1 MINAVIY
8 VFLYNNLTIILNK
21 LYYSKYN
28 TINNKLLS
36 ENNEYYN
43 SMIQLNTFTLFV
55 YLIIFIKHVIQYY
68 KLNPDIRYNNDMNN
82 KSFTLAL
89 IYINYVIYI
98 TFNNNIT
105 IYEYETLRHV
115 MWLFATPLMIQMY
128 SNANN
133 IDVSETKIHYNII
146 PIIINILIYPYK
158 NTKLYFFSLGICY
171 CLLYKFMK
179 RLYIN
184 RNYKFSNIYLL
195 IWFIFCIIH
204 VGDVTNI
211 MNKNAVNYYYLCSDV
226 IGKVLTSIII
236 NDFNEREYTIKDN
249 VDLQT
254 VNFIS
259 YMLNQL
265 KNYQIENKYLT
276 NYCQTYIQHLNKQM
290 SRTIPENND
299 FLKKDLLQKILPLGF
314 DKDYIDN
321 INKERGLHLDLNNQ
335 KTMTQIN
342 KSSKEFNMICILFTD
357 IVNYTELA
365 KKCDENIIFT
375 LLNTIYVKFDTIIKK
390 YQHLQ
395 KVETIGDAYM
405 VVGDIFRNDNN
416 HKVVIK
422 EIILLAM
429 EFVKEIKN
437 IETPDNETLSIRIGI
452 NMGNVSIG
460 ILGYEIP
467 RLCVVGNAVNVAAR
481 LQSTAEVDTIQM
493 SRHIYEKLDEID
505 FDEKFEIISKEN
517 IFLKNIGSVT
527 TYNIPPPSHIVTK
540 NKKV

>member
-1 MINAVIY
+1 
-8 VFLYNNLTIILNK
+8 
-21 LYYSKYN
+21 
-28 TINNKLLS
+28 
-36 ENNEYYN
+36 
-43 SMIQLNTFTLFV
+43 
-55 YLIIFIKHVIQYY
+55 
-68 KLNPDIRYNNDMNN
+68 
-82 KSFTLAL
+82 
-89 IYINYVIYI
+89 
-98 TFNNNIT
+98 
-105 IYEYETLRHV
+105 
-115 MWLFATPLMIQMY
+115 
-128 SNANN
+128 
-133 IDVSETKIHYNII
+133 
-146 PIIINILIYPYK
+146 
-158 NTKLYFFSLGICY
+158 
-171 CLLYKFMK
+171 
-179 RLYIN
+179 
-184 RNYKFSNIYLL
+184 
-195 IWFIFCIIH
+195 
-204 VGDVTNI
+204 

-527 TYNIPPPSHIVTK
+527 TYNTPPPSHIVTK